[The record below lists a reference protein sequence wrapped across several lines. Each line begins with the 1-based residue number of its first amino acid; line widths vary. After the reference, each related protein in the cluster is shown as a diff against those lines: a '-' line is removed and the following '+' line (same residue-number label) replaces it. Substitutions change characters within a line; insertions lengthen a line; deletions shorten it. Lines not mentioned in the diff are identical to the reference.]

1 MFYEKHVIS
10 YRQGYILCNV
20 STKLS
25 QRIQSKF
32 IKNTKENTKGISLTL
47 NQPKKYAIIF
57 NFLITFLYSSSQAPK
72 GLEGKLRHF
81 ALISHKI

>member
-1 MFYEKHVIS
+1 MFYEKHVIN

-32 IKNTKENTKGISLTL
+32 IKKYKG
-47 NQPKKYAIIF
+47 KYKGNIP
-57 NFLITFLYSSSQAPK
+57 NFKSTQKVCNYF
-72 GLEGKLRHF
+72 
-81 ALISHKI
+81 